1 MHASYKMQIVPENG
15 SLLNS
20 RCTYSL
26 AVLNHTGEAL
36 SQRQYKIMKEQALAA
51 QLPRWPHRLLTTSA
65 HFRTGGPR
73 AGLRRRKWQEISSEF
88 RAWKNWGG
96 SCKACL
102 LAEVSSSSFQAL
114 YLVKFHECDWHWP
127 FPRTKRKE
135 TIQFKNCTITF
146 FHYIFKQLF

>member
-65 HFRTGGPR
+65 HFRTCGPR
-73 AGLRRRKWQEISSEF
+73 AGLRRRKWQKAVRNSEHGKTEETTSKPVF
-88 RAWKNWGG
+88 QLRSPRPCSRHWLTSMKNVIGIG
-96 SCKACL
+96 LSPGLKGKK
-102 LAEVSSSSFQAL
+102 L
-114 YLVKFHECDWHWP
+114 YSLK
-127 FPRTKRKE
+127 K
-135 TIQFKNCTITF
+135 
-146 FHYIFKQLF
+146 IF

>member
-65 HFRTGGPR
+65 HFRTCGPR
-73 AGLRRRKWQEISSEF
+73 AGLRRRKWQEAVQNSEHGKTEEAPAKPVF
-88 RAWKNWGG
+88 
-96 SCKACL
+96 
-102 LAEVSSSSFQAL
+102 
-114 YLVKFHECDWHWP
+114 
-127 FPRTKRKE
+127 
-135 TIQFKNCTITF
+135 
-146 FHYIFKQLF
+146 